1 MFAQAN
7 AGQARRTFIPR
18 GGGMTLSPKE
28 LLLYASCAKGYPLR
42 LRPAQANE
50 LNRQLDEIEREK
62 TKKTKEGK
70 R

>member
-1 MFAQAN
+1 
-7 AGQARRTFIPR
+7 
-18 GGGMTLSPKE
+18 MTLSPKE
-28 LLLYASCAKGYPLR
+28 LLLYASCVKGYPLR